1 MSKYVKNLITDH
13 IRNRLTG
20 LEHALLVNLSALD
33 GVANNRLRMEL
44 QKENIRL
51 MVVKNSLARRATE
64 GTPLAAAFEQAEGSL
79 AVLWGSED
87 IVSLAKLLTKLGESK
102 EFQKLETRG
111 GVLDGARLS
120 PEDVKDVAKWPTRL
134 EQLSL
139 LLGQILSPGAKLSSQ
154 LLGPGGMLASQID
167 KQAEGADEDAPAAED
182 VTAVE
187 ATPASE

>member
-20 LEHALLVNLSALD
+20 LEHALLVNLSALN

-79 AVLWGSED
+79 AVLWGGED

-139 LLGQILSPGAKLSSQ
+139 LMGQVLSPGAKLSSQ
-154 LLGPGGMLASQID
+154 LLGPGGLLASQVD

-187 ATPASE
+187 ATPAAE

>member
-1 MSKYVKNLITDH
+1 MSKFVKDLITDH

-20 LEHALLVNLSALD
+20 MEHALLVNLSALD
-33 GVANNRLRMEL
+33 GVTNNRLRMEL
-44 QKENIRL
+44 QKEKVGL

-64 GTPLAAAFEQAEGSL
+64 GTPLAAAFAQAEGSL
-79 AVLWGSED
+79 AVLWGGED
-87 IVSLAKLLTKLGESK
+87 IVSLAKTLTKLSENK

-120 PEDVKDVAKWPTRL
+120 AEDVKDVAKWPTRQ

-154 LLGPGGMLASQID
+154 LLGPGGMLASQVD
-167 KQAEGADEDAPAAED
+167 KKSEGADEEPAAAAEAAPAAE
-182 VTAVE
+182 
-187 ATPASE
+187 